1 MNIDLNNIDLTSLNT
16 QELREYENK
25 LAQLMEKV
33 REAIQARRKDDL
45 VKAREQIQ
53 SIANQFGITV
63 DELVSPKGSKGAG
76 KLRKETA
83 KVQPKYRHPNDANLN
98 WTGRGRK
105 PKWVE
110 EYISQHGSIAGLEI
124 ASQA

>member
-45 VKAREQIQ
+45 VKARNK
-53 SIANQFGITV
+53 SK
-63 DELVSPKGSKGAG
+63 VSPINLALLLMSWFHPKDQRAPANSAR
-76 KLRKETA
+76 KLRR
-83 KVQPKYRHPNDANLN
+83 Y
-98 WTGRGRK
+98 
-105 PKWVE
+105 
-110 EYISQHGSIAGLEI
+110 SQNIVILMTPI
-124 ASQA
+124 